1 MNNRLIHFISALGI
15 LILFLTGCSSN
26 NGSKSKEI
34 TSVGSTALQPLVE
47 QAAHQYSTE
56 KGLTINVQGGGSGTG
71 LSQVSQGAVNIGNS
85 DVFADKQTGIDAKKL
100 TDYKVAVVGI
110 TPVVNKGVGV
120 KNISFKQLR
129 DIFTGK
135 VTNWKQLGGKNQE
148 IIVINR
154 VKGSGTRNTFES
166 SVLNGEKALNAQEQD
181 SNGTVKRI
189 VSSTPGAIS
198 YLSFSFLDN
207 TLQPLSIDGVK
218 PEDKNVEDNSW
229 KIWSYEHMYT
239 AKDAKKNVKDFIQYL
254 QSKPTQDGLVKKLG
268 YISIHDMKV
277 VKSSDNVVTKK

>member
-15 LILFLTGCSSN
+15 IILFLTGCSAN
-26 NGSKSKEI
+26 NKSKSKEI
-34 TSVGSTALQPLVE
+34 TAVGSTALQPLVE
-47 QAAHQYSTE
+47 QAAHQYGTE
-56 KGLTINVQGGGSGTG
+56 KGININVQGGGSGTG

-85 DVFADKQTGIDAKKL
+85 DVFADKQDGIDAKQL
-100 TDYKVAVVGI
+100 TDHQVAVVGI
-110 TPVVNKGVGV
+110 VPVVNKQVGV
-120 KNISFKQLR
+120 KNISTKQLR
-129 DIFTGK
+129 GIFTGK
-135 VTNWKQLGGKNQE
+135 FTNWKQLGGKNQE

-218 PEDKNVEDNSW
+218 PEDKNVENNSW

-239 AKDAKKNVKDFIQYL
+239 SKNAKSNVKNFIEYL
-254 QSKPTQDGLVKKLG
+254 QSKDTQDSLVKKLG

-277 VKSSDNVVTKK
+277 TKNSDNVVTKK

>member
-110 TPVVNKGVGV
+110 TPVVNKGAGV

-254 QSKPTQDGLVKKLG
+254 QSKPTQDGLVKKIG

>member
-135 VTNWKQLGGKNQE
+135 FTNWKQLGGKNQE